1 MISDK
6 RICQLSLPMMI
17 LFDLAREQ
25 EDKCSRAITRYVS
38 KTMFWLCDNDAK
50 RAHKLTIRMA
60 KVIKEMQYFVADKEL
75 LLSGRKMVFV
85 SVFLTQLI
93 FQEFEGKI
101 SEKALELAAK
111 TKRLMEFAVW
121 FEEKSRAKD
130 ERGDAE
136 FEAIQNSA
144 EKQATKVYEKFY
156 KTMI

>member
-25 EDKCSRAITRYVS
+25 EDRCSRAIINYVT

-50 RAHKLTIRMA
+50 RAHKLTVRMA

-75 LLSGRKMVFV
+75 LLSGRKMVLTGF
-85 SVFLTQLI
+85 FLTQLI
-93 FQEFEGKI
+93 FNEFENQF
-101 SEKALELAAK
+101 SEKTLELARK
-111 TKRLMEFAVW
+111 IKRLMEFAIW
-121 FEEKSRAKD
+121 FEERSRAKD
-130 ERGDAE
+130 ERSDAD

-144 EKQATKVYEKFY
+144 EKQAAKVYEKFY
-156 KTMI
+156 KTI